1 MNLAKSILMAFSIL
15 VYTSATMAVAEN
27 TESVTAEEKPAT
39 LPGNA
44 IKKKP
49 AAVKVPEAG
58 DIKPLPDG
66 KTIADI
72 YAESDQL
79 KNESVS
85 LNARVIRVK
94 KAFMGKNWIVL
105 QDGTGSKPDNK
116 IVATTQEV
124 VNPGDLVTV
133 KGTLATNVDLGRGY
147 SYKVMLEE
155 ATFSPGLE

>member
-1 MNLAKSILMAFSIL
+1 MIQFCL
-15 VYTSATMAVAEN
+15 
-27 TESVTAEEKPAT
+27 ESLFASTNSRSYLIFERIINFPPKNP
-39 LPGNA
+39 
-44 IKKKP
+44 
-49 AAVKVPEAG
+49 
-58 DIKPLPDG
+58 G

-72 YAESDQL
+72 YTESEELKDQV
-79 KNESVS
+79 VS
-85 LNARVIRVK
+85 LNARVIRFK
-94 KAFMGKNWIVL
+94 SKLMGKNWITL

-124 VNPGDLVTV
+124 LKPGDLVTV